1 VTDMATEIT
10 PIYDTVISELGN
22 PISAT
27 PIDCSYAAMVKMA
40 TGGEKAE
47 KAEKA
52 ENAPAVPITLPSP
65 AAGKRPVKSAPAKPF
80 AVVAG
85 DKAS

>member
-1 VTDMATEIT
+1 MTDMATETT
-10 PIYDTVISELGN
+10 PIYDTVISDLGS
-22 PISAT
+22 PIPAT
-27 PIDCSYAAMVKMA
+27 AIDCSYAAMVKMA
-40 TGGEKAE
+40 TAGDQAGKA
-47 KAEKA
+47 KDASS
-52 ENAPAVPITLPSP
+52 APISLPSP

>member
-10 PIYDTVISELGN
+10 PIYDTVISDMGS
-22 PISAT
+22 PIPAT
-27 PIDCSYAAMVKMA
+27 AIDCSYAAMVKLA
-40 TGGEKAE
+40 TAGDKAD
-47 KAEKA
+47 KAKDA
-52 ENAPAVPITLPSP
+52 SAAPIALPAPAS
-65 AAGKRPVKSAPAKPF
+65 AKRPVKSAPAKPF

>member
-10 PIYDTVISELGN
+10 PIYDTVISEMGS
-22 PISAT
+22 PIPAT
-27 PIDCSYAAMVKMA
+27 AIDCSYAAMVKLA
-40 TGGEKAE
+40 TAGDKAE

-52 ENAPAVPITLPSP
+52 PIALPAPAS
-65 AAGKRPVKSAPAKPF
+65 AKRPVKSAPAKPF